1 MRLGTPGLA
10 QNVFADHLARFGAI
24 FVVWFGCRVLVPK
37 RESLRAK
44 TELYLENE
52 AGPWDGFFLYVR
64 EGIDLRAHQF

>member
-24 FVVWFGCRVLVPK
+24 FVVWFGRSILVQN

-52 AGPWDGFFLYVR
+52 AGPWDVFF
-64 EGIDLRAHQF
+64 IC